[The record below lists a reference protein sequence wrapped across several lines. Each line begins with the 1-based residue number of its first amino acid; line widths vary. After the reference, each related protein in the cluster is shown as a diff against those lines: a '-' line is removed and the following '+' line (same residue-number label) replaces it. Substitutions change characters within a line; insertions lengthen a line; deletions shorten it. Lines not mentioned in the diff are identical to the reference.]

1 MEKIFGIPMTTIM
14 IGLLLLFGLC
24 LTAGAWVLLHHR
36 IIFRMGLRNVPRRPA
51 KTILIVIGLMLSTL
65 IIAAAL
71 TTGDTLNFSIKSQV
85 YELLGHT
92 DEMVV
97 PAGGA
102 DTRTA
107 GPQPGVTMPEQVA
120 ADLQAPLA
128 GNPDVDEVMP
138 VLAEPI
144 PALNPRTKLSEPAI
158 AAVGLDASQVGA
170 FGGLTDLDGRG
181 IDLNGLPPDGIVL
194 GKCAAD

>member
-1 MEKIFGIPMTTIM
+1 VEKIFGIPMTTIM

-24 LTAGAWVLLHHR
+24 LTAGAWVLHHR
-36 IIFRMGLRNVPRRPA
+36 IIFRMGLRNVPHRPA
-51 KTILIVIGLMLSTL
+51 QTILIVIGLMLSTL

-102 DTRTA
+102 VSGLLARSRESRCRSRLRPTFRRGWPGIQMSMGWCRCWPSRFRHSTR
-107 GPQPGVTMPEQVA
+107 VR
-120 ADLQAPLA
+120 
-128 GNPDVDEVMP
+128 
-138 VLAEPI
+138 I
-144 PALNPRTKLSEPAI
+144 
-158 AAVGLDASQVGA
+158 
-170 FGGLTDLDGRG
+170 
-181 IDLNGLPPDGIVL
+181 
-194 GKCAAD
+194 